1 MKVEY
6 IIEGLLLGLF
16 MIAACLGTAAVEH
29 PASPVR
35 RRLRNAAARRAVVG
49 VLMGL
54 TAVALIYSPP
64 GQRSGAHMNPATTLA
79 FLALGKVRAVDGAA
93 YIAAQ
98 FIGGLLG
105 VVAAARLLPRLV
117 AHESV
122 SYAVTEPGPR
132 GRAWAFAGEF
142 VISLLM
148 MLMVLAASN
157 HASTAPYTGVLAGVL
172 LAVYITVEAPLS
184 GMSLNPARTVASAI
198 PARRARALW
207 VYFAA
212 PILGMLTAAG
222 VFVAAG
228 PAARRAGLHPGEVY
242 CAKLKH
248 PDGGECIFRCRAG
261 EMTRTGSPG
270 R

>member
-1 MKVEY
+1 MRIEY

-16 MIAACLGTAAVEH
+16 MLAACLGAAAVEH

-35 RRLRNAAARRAVVG
+35 RRLRSAPVRRGVVG

-64 GQRSGAHMNPATTLA
+64 GQRSGAHMNPATTLT
-79 FLALGKVRAVDGAA
+79 FLALGKVRAADAAA

-98 FIGGLLG
+98 FIGGFLG
-105 VVAAARLLPRLV
+105 VVAAARLLPRFV

-122 SYAVTEPGPR
+122 NYAVTEPGPR
-132 GRAWAFAGEF
+132 GSAWAFAGEF
-142 VISLLM
+142 VISLVM
-148 MLMVLAASN
+148 MLMVLATSN
-157 HASTAPYTGVLAGVL
+157 HARTAPYTGVLAGVL

-212 PILGMLTAAG
+212 PVLGMLAAAG
-222 VFVAAG
+222 VYVAAG
-228 PAARRAGLHPGEVY
+228 TPARGAGLHLGEVF

-248 PDGGECIFRCRAG
+248 PVGGECIFRCRFG
-261 EMTRTGSPG
+261 EMTRAE
-270 R
+270 